1 MLLNNNT
8 QLKIIQNIWLNGKV
22 TMLELSRELNIDRSN
37 ISRNLKKLMK
47 SGLII
52 YDFEKAK
59 NHTVGRKSYQIK
71 FNYDFAYNIGVTVTE
86 SFILAYLMNLNFK
99 VIKKEILFKMVDEKT
114 IIDDLNYCI
123 NLFSSYLDN
132 VLFIVVSFPEPVD
145 HEQGMVLSSGI
156 FPIQD
161 LPLKRILE
169 KKINKLVYLENDA
182 NAGVMY
188 HFFQNKGQ
196 YQDIV
201 FMFLSFHINEKNIEG
216 IQGNGIIINGE
227 LYKGAHGF
235 SGELPLKIKILDQEK
250 TDSLDLLRFQ
260 KFVNRK
266 QNSIILEPYVEWYSK
281 IASIIINFL
290 DPEIFIIGGHTEIL
304 PKKTLKEMVK
314 KTESKII
321 DNDRRKIK
329 IIIDEN
335 GLESISKGSAMSY
348 MNQIMNDTE
357 LVNKIFSKISVN
369 NKYN

>member
-8 QLKIIQNIWLNGKV
+8 QLKIMQNIWLKGNV

-37 ISRNLKKLMK
+37 ISRNLKKLKK
-47 SGLII
+47 SGLIV
-52 YDFEKAK
+52 YDAEKVE
-59 NHTVGRKSYQIK
+59 NHTVGRKSYQIT

-99 VIKKEILFKMVDEKT
+99 VIKKEILFKKVDEKT

-123 NLFSSYLDN
+123 NLFSSYLN
-132 VLFIVVSFPEPVD
+132 NILFIAVSFPEPVD
-145 HEQGMVLSSGI
+145 DEQGMVLSSGI

-188 HFFQNKGQ
+188 HFFQNKGK
-196 YQDIV
+196 YQNIS
-201 FMFLSFHINEKNIEG
+201 FMFLSFHINEKSIDG
-216 IQGNGIIINGE
+216 IQGNGIIIINGE
-227 LYKGAHGF
+227 LYKGAHSF
-235 SGELPLKIKILDQEK
+235 SGELPLKIKILDQKK

-260 KFVNRK
+260 KFVNSK

-304 PKKTLKEMVK
+304 PKKALKEMVK
-314 KTESKII
+314 KIESKII
-321 DNDRRKIK
+321 DNGRRKIK
-329 IIIDEN
+329 IEIDD
-335 GLESISKGSAMSY
+335 GGIESIAKGSSMSF
-348 MNQIMNDTE
+348 MNKIMNNLE
-357 LVNKIFSKISVN
+357 LVNKAFKGIN
-369 NKYN
+369 